1 MLRKITPN
9 FHRKEKHMLH
19 EIGPKAVKSLST
31 VSSKLLIILIKA
43 KFCIP
48 FLQKETVFMQFKI
61 CVIKSRLADKR
72 LNPRLFYRNVFG
84 IFAG

>member
-1 MLRKITPN
+1 
-9 FHRKEKHMLH
+9 MLH
-19 EIGPKAVKSLST
+19 EIGPKAVISLST
-31 VSSKLLIILIKA
+31 VPSKLFIILFKA

-48 FLQKETVFMQFKI
+48 SLPKETVFQQFKM
-61 CVIKSRLADKR
+61 CVMKSHLADKR